1 MVVGGGGKVEGLDA
15 SGEPGEVLQAALL
28 GRVVAALDLG
38 DLDLPLAVGARQA
51 ALEVKV
57 EGGGV
62 AVALADVQVDV
73 LAGVLP
79 ADGGDQ
85 LAGGGL
91 EQDQGNWQ
99 HA

>member
-1 MVVGGGGKVEGLDA
+1 MFVILKFNSRIA
-15 SGEPGEVLQAALL
+15 
-28 GRVVAALDLG
+28 VAWQLG

-91 EQDQGNWQ
+91 EQDQGHWQ